1 MAPILEAKL
10 LPLTQRVQGLRM
22 QWKPTALMLLPVAT
36 MSMLA
41 VLFLVLWQ
49 AFAQQTTSINR
60 LQKRIGELEQS
71 LQQNPAVS
79 SQLLE
84 QQLRQ
89 LQRNQREL
97 DDRISR
103 MARRIDDRSQN
114 TLNPSTGGFGDD
126 EFFR

>member
-10 LPLTQRVQGLRM
+10 LPLTKREQGLRM

-71 LQQNPAVS
+71 LQENPAVS

-84 QQLRQ
+84 QQLQQ

-103 MARRIDDRSQN
+103 MARRNEDQSQN
-114 TLNPSTGGFGDD
+114 TLNPSSGAFSDD

>member
-10 LPLTQRVQGLRM
+10 LPLTQREQGLRM

-71 LQQNPAVS
+71 LQENPAVS

-84 QQLRQ
+84 QQLQQ

-103 MARRIDDRSQN
+103 MARRNDDQSQN
-114 TLNPSTGGFGDD
+114 TLNPSTGAFSDD

>member
-1 MAPILEAKL
+1 
-10 LPLTQRVQGLRM
+10 M

-84 QQLRQ
+84 QQLQQ

-103 MARRIDDRSQN
+103 MARRNDDRSQN
-114 TLNPSTGGFGDD
+114 TLNPSTGAFSDD

>member
-10 LPLTQRVQGLRM
+10 LPLTQREQGLRM

-71 LQQNPAVS
+71 LQENPAVS

-84 QQLRQ
+84 QQLQQ

-103 MARRIDDRSQN
+103 MARRNDDRSQN
-114 TLNPSTGGFGDD
+114 TLNPSTGAFSDD

>member
-1 MAPILEAKL
+1 
-10 LPLTQRVQGLRM
+10 M

>member
-10 LPLTQRVQGLRM
+10 LPLTQREQGLRM

-84 QQLRQ
+84 QQLQQ

-103 MARRIDDRSQN
+103 MARRNEDQSQN
-114 TLNPSTGGFGDD
+114 TLNPSSGAFSDD